1 MNQMKDNQPKRYL
14 EYELI
19 KIRGKEE
26 KHLTER
32 GSVSIDDRTA
42 MIMNKQSNK
51 TKLLYELESGD
62 DSEKDLLLSEAKN
75 LGIKTNA
82 TIGVDKLKAKLSEF
96 RDSLLL
102 EAIDLEIIHEDDINT
117 IDLQNKINEAKS

>member
-1 MNQMKDNQPKRYL
+1 MNQTTDNQPKKYL
-14 EYELI
+14 EFELI

-51 TKLLYELESGD
+51 TKLIYELESGE

-75 LGIKTNA
+75 LGIKTNT

-102 EAIDLEIIHEDDINT
+102 EAIDLEIAHEDDIST
-117 IDLQNKINEAKS
+117 IDLQNKINEAK